1 MYTRETTP
9 EIEKMP
15 FELEPVHPGSILKE
29 DFMDPYGLSMRK
41 LAHALHV
48 PPTRIS
54 ELVRGRRGI
63 TADTAIRLSRFW
75 GTSAEFWLNLQKRYE
90 LDTARKLG
98 DIEHIERFHEAA

>member
-1 MYTRETTP
+1 MS
-9 EIEKMP
+9 

-48 PPTRIS
+48 PRIS
-54 ELVRGRRGI
+54 ELVWGRRGI
-63 TADTAIRLSRFW
+63 TADIAIRLWRFW

-90 LDTARKLG
+90 LDIARKLG
-98 DIEHIERFHEAA
+98 HIERIERFHEAA